1 MPHPDRQCDSI
12 PFLNSPNKIE
22 LIFAL
27 ITYVQKVYK
36 GEGFLFPF
44 QTRTKLVLESGWNDP
59 DNFDS
64 NTHSVEQRNETID
77 QLQPAGWEIRL
88 QQYSQGLRGIMFSIF
103 VAKRRY
109 RLAVRR
115 ILYFLITHFRNKSG
129 LFGFFLNFFLLE
141 WWVIAFGFSLVS
153 LIASAITD
161 QIFEILTLIH
171 DANFNLEITRVWRH

>member
-103 VAKRRY
+103 VA
-109 RLAVRR
+109 
-115 ILYFLITHFRNKSG
+115 
-129 LFGFFLNFFLLE
+129 
-141 WWVIAFGFSLVS
+141 
-153 LIASAITD
+153 
-161 QIFEILTLIH
+161 
-171 DANFNLEITRVWRH
+171 